1 MIRLD
6 TLSSAPGSRKDKKRV
21 GRGDGSRKGSFSG
34 RGCKGQ
40 KGRAGF
46 RMKPGFEGGQLPII
60 KRLPSQ
66 RGFNNIFK
74 TEYDVVNVGQLS
86 VFEAGTEVDI
96 VKLITAGLVKT
107 GQNLVKVLGDGEID
121 RPLTVKADKFTATAK
136 AKIEAAGGKVV
147 EEVPD
152 EAPAE

>member
-1 MIRLD
+1 MIRMD
-6 TLSSAPGSRKDKKRV
+6 TLSSAPGARKDKTRV

-40 KGRAGF
+40 KGRSGF

-74 TEYDVVNVGQLS
+74 VDYDVVNVAQLNCFEPGS
-86 VFEAGTEVDI
+86 VVDI
-96 VKLITAGLVKT
+96 VSLVELGLVKT
-107 GQNLVKVLGDGEID
+107 GMKLVKILGDGEID

-136 AKIEAAGGKVV
+136 AKIEAAGGTI
-147 EEVPD
+147 EEID
-152 EAPAE
+152 YAATAE

>member
-1 MIRLD
+1 LIRMD
-6 TLSSAPGSRKDKKRV
+6 TLSPAPGSRKSKKRV

-40 KGRAGF
+40 KSRAGF

-74 TEYDVVNVGQLS
+74 TEYDVVNVGQLGI
-86 VFEAGTEVDI
+86 FEAGTEVDI
-96 VKLITAGLVKT
+96 VKLMTAGLVKT
-107 GQNLVKVLGDGEID
+107 GQKPVKILGEGEID
-121 RPLTVKADKFTATAK
+121 HSLTVKAEKFSATAK
-136 AKIEAAGGKVV
+136 SKIEAAGGKI
-147 EEVPD
+147 EEVAS
-152 EAPAE
+152 EATAD

>member
-1 MIRLD
+1 LIRLD
-6 TLSSAPGSRKDKKRV
+6 TLSPAPGSRKDRKRV

-40 KGRAGF
+40 KSRSGF

-74 TEYDVVNVGQLS
+74 TEYDVVNVGQLNI
-86 VFEAGTEVDI
+86 FEAGTEVDI
-96 VKLITAGLVKT
+96 VKLMTAGLVKT
-107 GQNLVKVLGDGEID
+107 GQKFIKVLGEGEID
-121 RPLTVKADKFTATAK
+121 RPLTVKAEKFSATAK
-136 AKIEAAGGKVV
+136 SKIEAAGGKV
-147 EEVPD
+147 EEVAD